1 MANTRILAIIV
12 VVAVLGV
19 AGLFMG
25 ILSPSTTNVP
35 TQNQSGMI
43 LTSPA
48 FKNGEEIPTRYS
60 CDGEKISPPLAWT
73 NAPAGTRSF
82 LLIVDDPDASRGTFT
97 HWVIFNIPALVSS
110 LPENVPTDPTLPN
123 GATQG
128 QNGAGRIG
136 YTSPCPPSGT
146 HRYMFQ
152 LYALDAQLTL
162 APDATKQDVLNA
174 MQGHIIAQTTLT
186 GLYGRS

>member
-1 MANTRILAIIV
+1 MVNMRILIIV
-12 VVAVLGV
+12 AVVAVLGL
-19 AGLFMG
+19 AALFIS
-25 ILSPSTTNVP
+25 ILSPSTNVT
-35 TQNQSGMI
+35 TQNQSGMT
-43 LTSPA
+43 LTSSA
-48 FKNGEEIPTRYS
+48 FNNGGQIPTKYS

-82 LLIVDDPDASRGTFT
+82 LLIVDDADAPRGTFA
-97 HWVIFNIPALVSS
+97 HWVIFNIPASVTS
-110 LPENVPTDPTLPN
+110 LPENVPTNPTLSN

-152 LYALDAQLTL
+152 LYALNTQLTL
-162 APDATKQDVLNA
+162 TPGATKQDVLNA
-174 MQGHIIAQTTLT
+174 MQGHIIAQATLT